1 MAIVIVPL
9 SLKTSAK
16 DLQSKASYAVYSM
29 LGTLG
34 FHFCGG
40 GVSARMWVSATEGF
54 RVLASEAWRLLTSC
68 LSFEV
73 CPPET

>member
-34 FHFCGG
+34 FHFLGG
-40 GVSARMWVSATEGF
+40 FYKDVGECYCRIQSLGFGDMASAYF
-54 RVLASEAWRLLTSC
+54 LP
-68 LSFEV
+68 FF
-73 CPPET
+73 